1 MPNTHQTL
9 TVSLPERSARSYPI
23 HIGNGLMADIG
34 TLLKPHL
41 KRPRVSVVT
50 EDRVNEAQGTALSA
64 NLAKAG
70 IEAEAIIL
78 SPGESTKSFRTLA
91 EVVRTLLEQG
101 VERGDVVIAYGG
113 GVIGDLTG
121 FACSMI
127 RRGCRF
133 IQVPTT
139 LLAQVDSAVGGKTA
153 INVPEGKNLVGAFY
167 QPEAVISD
175 IDLLTSLP
183 DRERRAGYAEIVKYG
198 LLGDAS
204 FFTRLED
211 KGLSVLANEPGAT
224 IDAVKTSCAMKAA
237 IVAEDERE
245 EGRRAVL
252 NLGHTFGHALEAAFG
267 FSDALLH
274 GEGVAL
280 GMVMAFDYAVHE
292 GLCPADDAARVKTHL
307 RAMGCPVTLGD
318 VPAFEAVRAG
328 LNPDHLLGLMLQDKK
343 VEQAQITLILPHK
356 IGDAHIHRGA
366 DTETLRAFW
375 VRQLAPS
382 AIAP

>member
-1 MPNTHQTL
+1 MPDTHQTL
-9 TVSLPERSARSYPI
+9 TVSLPGRSAHAYPI
-23 HIGNGLMADIG
+23 HIGSGLMASIG
-34 TLLKPHL
+34 DLLKPHL

-70 IEAEAIIL
+70 IEAEAIIVP
-78 SPGESTKSFRTLA
+78 PGEGTKSFRTLA
-91 EVVRTLLEQG
+91 EVVRTLLDHG

-121 FACSMI
+121 FACSMV

-167 QPEAVISD
+167 QPDAVIAD

-183 DRERRAGYAEIVKYG
+183 DRERRAGYAEIAKYG
-198 LLGDAS
+198 LLGDAE
-204 FFTRLED
+204 FFDWLEA
-211 KGLSVLANEPGAT
+211 KGLSVLANEPAAT
-224 IDAVKTSCAMKAA
+224 IEAVKKSCAMKAE

-245 EGRRAVL
+245 HGNRALL

-274 GEGVAL
+274 GEGVSL
-280 GMVMAFDYAVHE
+280 GMAMAFDYAVHE
-292 GLCPADDAARVKTHL
+292 GLCPEADAMRVKTHL
-307 RAMGCPVTLGD
+307 AAMGCPVTLAA
-318 VPAFEAVRAG
+318 VPAFAAARPG
-328 LNPDHLLGLMLQDKK
+328 LSPDHLLDLMMQDKK

-356 IGDAHIHRGA
+356 IGQAHIHRA
-366 DTETLRAFW
+366 ASPETLRAFW
-375 VRQLAPS
+375 ARQLDHPAS
-382 AIAP
+382 